1 MAYEMAVYLLHL
13 SENITKMKK
22 KISILIPC
30 YNEEKS
36 LPMLYEALQQ
46 VVAENTSYEWEF
58 LFIND
63 GSRDNTLSVL
73 EQLRDKDSR
82 CCYVDLSR
90 NYGKEAA
97 MLAGF
102 DYVTGDAVVIMDA
115 DLQHPPRIIPQMIT
129 KWEEGYDD
137 VYAQRITRGK
147 ESWLRKLLSL
157 IYYRLLVKSSRIDV
171 LPNVGDFRLLDRQCI
186 DALKTLREQGRY
198 TKGMYCYIG
207 FRKISVD
214 FETRERVAGES
225 SMNYRNLTRLAVEG
239 IMSYTTAPLRFASII
254 GLLVSSVAFIYGLWI
269 LTKTLIWG
277 DPVAGFPTLMV
288 AILFLGG
295 VQLLSLGI
303 IGEYLG
309 RVYNETKNRPVYFA
323 RTYNGVKVNNVEKK

>member
-1 MAYEMAVYLLHL
+1 
-13 SENITKMKK
+13 MKK
-22 KISILIPC
+22 KISILVPC

-36 LPMLYEALQQ
+36 LPLLYKALQK
-46 VVAENTSYEWEF
+46 VADENASYEWEF
-58 LFIND
+58 LFVND

-73 EQLRDKDSR
+73 EHLHAKDPR

-102 DYVTGDAVVIMDA
+102 DYAIGDAVVIMDA
-115 DLQHPPRIIPQMIT
+115 DLQHPPHVIPQMIA
-129 KWEEGYDD
+129 KWEYGYDD

-147 ESWLRKLLSL
+147 ESYLRKHLSL
-157 IYYRLLVKSSRIDV
+157 AYYKLLTKSSRIDV

-186 DALKTLREQGRY
+186 EALKMLREQGRY

-214 FETRERVAGES
+214 FETQERVAGES
-225 SMNYRNLTRLAVEG
+225 SMSYRNLVRLAMEG
-239 IMSYTTAPLRFASII
+239 IMSYTTAPLRFASLV
-254 GLLVSSVAFIYGLWI
+254 GLLVSLIAFVYGLWI

-288 AILFLGG
+288 VILFLGG

-323 RTYNGVKVNNVEKK
+323 RTYNGEKVNNVEKK

>member
-1 MAYEMAVYLLHL
+1 
-13 SENITKMKK
+13 MKK
-22 KISILIPC
+22 KISILVPC

-36 LPMLYEALQQ
+36 LPLLYEALQQ
-46 VVAENTSYEWEF
+46 VVAENASYEWEF
-58 LFIND
+58 LFVND

-73 EQLRDKDSR
+73 EHLRTNDSR

-102 DYVTGDAVVIMDA
+102 DYVTGDATIIMDA
-115 DLQHPPRIIPQMIT
+115 DLQHPPYVIPQMIAQ
-129 KWEEGYDD
+129 WDEGYDD
-137 VYAQRITRGK
+137 VYAQRKTRGK
-147 ESWLRKLLSL
+147 ESWLRKRLSMS
-157 IYYRLLVKSSRIDV
+157 YYRLLTKSSRIDV

-186 DALKTLREQGRY
+186 EALKSLREQGRY

-207 FRKISVD
+207 FRKTAVE
-214 FETRERVAGES
+214 FETQDRVAGES
-225 SMNYRNLTRLAVEG
+225 SMSYRNLAHLAIEG
-239 IMSYTTAPLRFASII
+239 IMSYTTAPLRFAAII
-254 GLLVSSVAFIYGLWI
+254 GAIVSIVAFLYALWI
-269 LTKTLIWG
+269 LVKTIVWG
-277 DPVAGFPTLMV
+277 EPVAGFPTIMV

-323 RTYNGVKVNNVEKK
+323 RTYNGVRVEKQR

>member
-1 MAYEMAVYLLHL
+1 MR
-13 SENITKMKK
+13 K

-30 YNEEKS
+30 YNEDKS
-36 LPMLYEALQQ
+36 LPLLYEALQK
-46 VVAENTSYEWEF
+46 VTAENANYDWEF

-63 GSRDNTLSVL
+63 GSRDNTLVVL
-73 EQLRDKDSR
+73 EQLHAKDNH

-90 NYGKEAA
+90 NYGKEVA

-102 DYVTGDAVVIMDA
+102 DYVTGDATVIMDA
-115 DLQHPPRIIPQMIT
+115 DLQHPPYVIPQMIA
-129 KWEEGYDD
+129 KWEEGFDD

-147 ESWLRKLLSL
+147 ESWLRKRLSL
-157 IYYRLLVKSSRIDV
+157 AYYKLLTKSSRIDV

-186 DALKTLREQGRY
+186 EALKTLREQGRY

-207 FRKISVD
+207 FRKASVD
-214 FETRERVAGES
+214 FETQERVAGES
-225 SMNYRNLTRLAVEG
+225 SMSYRNLVRLAIEG
-239 IMSYTTAPLRFASII
+239 IMSYTTAPLRFASMMGAI
-254 GLLVSSVAFIYGLWI
+254 VSIVAFLYAIWI
-269 LTKTLIWG
+269 LIKTLVWG

-288 AILFLGG
+288 VILFLGG

-323 RTYNGVKVNNVEKK
+323 RTYNGDKIL

>member
-1 MAYEMAVYLLHL
+1 M
-13 SENITKMKK
+13 TK
-22 KISILIPC
+22 KISILVPC
-30 YNEEKS
+30 FNEEQS
-36 LPMLYEALQQ
+36 LPLLYDALHK
-46 VVAENTSYEWEF
+46 VSVENPLYEWEF

-73 EQLRDKDSR
+73 EQLRAQDKQ

-115 DLQHPPRIIPQMIT
+115 DLQHPPYVIPQMIK

-147 ESWLRKLLSL
+147 ESWLRKRLSL
-157 IYYRLLVKSSRIDV
+157 AYYKLLTKSSRIDV

-186 DALKTLREQGRY
+186 EALKSMREQGRY

-207 FRKISVD
+207 FRKAAVE
-214 FETRERVAGES
+214 FETQERIAGES
-225 SMNYRNLTRLAVEG
+225 SMNYRNLVHLAAEG
-239 IMSYTTAPLRFASII
+239 IMSYTTAPLRWAAVFGTII
-254 GLLVSSVAFIYGLWI
+254 SLVAFVYAIGI
-269 LTKTLIWG
+269 LIKTLIWG
-277 DPVAGFPTLMV
+277 DPVAGYPTLIV
-288 AILFLGG
+288 VILFLGG
-295 VQLLSLGI
+295 IQLLSLGI

-309 RVYNETKNRPVYFA
+309 RVFNETKNRPVYFA
-323 RTYNGVKVNNVEKK
+323 RTYNGERVNKI

>member
-1 MAYEMAVYLLHL
+1 MKTESNRTAMV
-13 SENITKMKK
+13 KK
-22 KISILIPC
+22 KISLLIPC
-30 YNEEKS
+30 YNEEQS
-36 LPMLYEALQQ
+36 LPLLYEAIQK
-46 VVAENTSYEWEF
+46 VASENASFDWEF

-63 GSRDNTLSVL
+63 GSRDNTLTVL
-73 EQLRDKDSR
+73 EQLRSQDQR

-102 DYVTGDAVVIMDA
+102 DFVTGDAVVIMDA
-115 DLQHPPRIIPQMIT
+115 DLQHPPYVIPQMIA
-129 KWEEGYDD
+129 KWQEGYDD
-137 VYAQRITRGK
+137 VYARRLTRGK
-147 ESWLRKLLSL
+147 ESWLRKKLSL
-157 IYYRLLVKSSRIDV
+157 AYYRMLTRSSRIDV

-186 DALKTLREQGRY
+186 EALKTLREQGRY

-207 FRKISVD
+207 FRKTAVD
-214 FETRERVAGES
+214 FETQERVAGES
-225 SMNYRNLTRLAVEG
+225 SMKYSSLVRLAIEG
-239 IMSYTTAPLRFASII
+239 VMSYTTAPLRFAAIMGAIISII
-254 GLLVSSVAFIYGLWI
+254 AFIYAIWI
-269 LTKTLIWG
+269 LIKTILWG
-277 DPVAGFPTLMV
+277 DPVAGFPSLMV

-323 RTYNGVKVNNVEKK
+323 RTYNGEKV

>member
-1 MAYEMAVYLLHL
+1 M
-13 SENITKMKK
+13 TK

-30 YNEEKS
+30 FNEEKS
-36 LPMLYEALQQ
+36 LPILYEALSKMSS
-46 VVAENTSYEWEF
+46 ENPSYDWEF

-63 GSRDNTLSVL
+63 GSRDNTLDVL
-73 EQLRDKDSR
+73 EQMYSNDKR
-82 CCYVDLSR
+82 CCYLDLSR

-115 DLQHPPRIIPQMIT
+115 DLQHPPYVIPQMIT
-129 KWEEGYDD
+129 KWEKGYDD

-147 ESWLRKLLSL
+147 ESWLRKRLSL
-157 IYYRLLVKSSRIDV
+157 MYYKLLTRSSRIDV

-186 DALKTLREQGRY
+186 EALKTLREQGRY

-207 FRKISVD
+207 FRKTSVD
-214 FETRERVAGES
+214 FETQDRVAGES
-225 SMNYRNLTRLAVEG
+225 SMSYRDLVRLAIEG
-239 IMSYTTAPLRFASII
+239 IMAYTTAPLRFASIMGVI
-254 GLLVSSVAFIYGLWI
+254 ISIVTFLYAIWI
-269 LTKTLIWG
+269 LIKTLVWG

-323 RTYNGVKVNNVEKK
+323 RTYNGQKLNDKK

>member
-1 MAYEMAVYLLHL
+1 MKTESNRTAMV
-13 SENITKMKK
+13 KK
-22 KISILIPC
+22 KISLLIPC
-30 YNEEKS
+30 YNEEQS
-36 LPMLYEALQQ
+36 LPLLYEAIQK
-46 VVAENTSYEWEF
+46 VASENASFDWEF

-63 GSRDNTLSVL
+63 GSRDDTLLVL
-73 EQLRDKDSR
+73 EQLRAKDER

-102 DYVTGDAVVIMDA
+102 DFVTGDAVVIMDA
-115 DLQHPPRIIPQMIT
+115 DLQHPPYVIPQMIA
-129 KWEEGYDD
+129 KWKEGYDD
-137 VYAQRITRGK
+137 VYARRLTRGK
-147 ESWLRKLLSL
+147 ESWLRKKLSL
-157 IYYRLLVKSSRIDV
+157 AYYRMLTRSSRIDV

-186 DALKTLREQGRY
+186 EALKTLREQGRY

-207 FRKISVD
+207 FRKTAVD
-214 FETRERVAGES
+214 FETQERVAGES
-225 SMNYRNLTRLAVEG
+225 SMKYSSLVRLAVEG
-239 IMSYTTAPLRFASII
+239 VMSYTTAPLRFAAIMGAII
-254 GLLVSSVAFIYGLWI
+254 STIAFLYAIWI
-269 LTKTLIWG
+269 LIKTILWG
-277 DPVAGFPTLMV
+277 DPVAGFPSLMV

-323 RTYNGVKVNNVEKK
+323 RTYNGEKV

>member
-1 MAYEMAVYLLHL
+1 
-13 SENITKMKK
+13 MKK
-22 KISILIPC
+22 KISILVPC

-36 LPMLYEALQQ
+36 LPILYEALQK
-46 VVAENTSYEWEF
+46 VASENTSYEWEF

-63 GSRDNTLSVL
+63 GSRDNTLFIL
-73 EQLRDKDSR
+73 EQLRAEDER

-102 DYVTGDAVVIMDA
+102 DYVSGDAAVIMDA
-115 DLQHPPRIIPQMIT
+115 DLQHPPHVIPQMIA
-129 KWEEGYDD
+129 KWEDGFDD
-137 VYAQRITRGK
+137 VYAQRISRGK
-147 ESWLRKLLSL
+147 ESWLRKRLSL
-157 IYYRLLVKSSRIDV
+157 AYYKLLTKSSRIDV

-186 DALKTLREQGRY
+186 EALKSLREQGRY

-207 FRKISVD
+207 FRKTFVK
-214 FETRERVAGES
+214 FETQERAAGES
-225 SMNYRNLTRLAVEG
+225 SMSYRNLVHLAIEG
-239 IMSYTTAPLRFASII
+239 IMSYTTAPLRFASIVGAI
-254 GLLVSSVAFIYGLWI
+254 VSIVAFLYAIWI
-269 LTKTLIWG
+269 LVKTLVWG
-277 DPVAGFPTLMV
+277 DPVAGFPTTMV

-295 VQLLSLGI
+295 IQLLSLGI

-323 RTYNGVKVNNVEKK
+323 RMYNGERVNALKSNEVKE

>member
-1 MAYEMAVYLLHL
+1 M
-13 SENITKMKK
+13 SK
-22 KISILIPC
+22 KISILVPC

-36 LPMLYEALQQ
+36 LPLLYDALQK
-46 VVAENTSYEWEF
+46 VATESAAYDWEY

-73 EQLRDKDSR
+73 KQLRNRDER

-90 NYGKEAA
+90 NYGKEVA

-115 DLQHPPRIIPQMIT
+115 DLQHPPHVVPQMIG

-137 VYAQRITRGK
+137 VYARRLTRGK
-147 ESWLRKLLSL
+147 ESWLRKRLSL
-157 IYYRLLVKSSRIDV
+157 AYYKLLTKSSRIDV
-171 LPNVGDFRLLDRQCI
+171 LPNVGDSRLLDRQCI
-186 DALKTLREQGRY
+186 EALKTLREQGRY

-207 FRKISVD
+207 FRKTAVE
-214 FETRERVAGES
+214 FETQERVAGES
-225 SMNYRNLTRLAVEG
+225 SMKYSNLMALAIEG
-239 IMSYTTAPLRFASII
+239 IMSYTTAPLRFASIMGAFI
-254 GLLVSSVAFIYGLWI
+254 SIVAFLYAIWI
-269 LTKTLIWG
+269 LVKTIVWG
-277 DPVAGFPTLMV
+277 DPVAGFPSLMV

-309 RVYNETKNRPVYFA
+309 RVYTETKNRPVYFA
-323 RTYNGVKVNNVEKK
+323 RTYNGERVELKR